1 MNRLVK
7 LCLVPAVLLTA
18 AIFSSP
24 SSANAGYGYGYGYS
38 YGYRPVYVKHYAPT
52 YYHHYTPTY
61 VAPSYFGGF
70 CY

>member
-7 LCLVPAVLLTA
+7 LCLVPAILLTA

-24 SSANAGYGYGYGYS
+24 SSANAGYGYGYGHN
-38 YGYRPVYVKHYAPT
+38 YGYRPVYVKRYYAPAYHYAPA
-52 YYHHYTPTY
+52 Y